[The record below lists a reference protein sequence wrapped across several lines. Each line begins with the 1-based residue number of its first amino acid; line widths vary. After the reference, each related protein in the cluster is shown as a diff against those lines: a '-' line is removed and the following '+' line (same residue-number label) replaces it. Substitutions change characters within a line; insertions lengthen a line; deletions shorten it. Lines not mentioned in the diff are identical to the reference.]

1 MMVNQVSQEDNWEG
15 YPTGRTL
22 LCAALFLGGLYLSR
36 KGGDAAS
43 HPWGWLLI
51 GCATLLFTIMD
62 VRSGWA
68 VLYHRPVSRSKEPKL
83 FWASIATGSALGAGV
98 IVFSV
103 GAMLGY
109 WSS

>member
-1 MMVNQVSQEDNWEG
+1 MVNQVSQEDEWEG

-22 LCAALFLGGLYLSR
+22 LCAAMFFGGLYLSQ
-36 KGGDAAS
+36 KGGDVAS
-43 HPWGWLLI
+43 REWGSLLI
-51 GCATLLFTIMD
+51 GGAALLFTIMD

-68 VLYHRPVSRSKEPKL
+68 VFYHRPVSRSKEPKL
-83 FWASIATGSALGAGV
+83 FWASIGTGSALGAGF

-109 WSS
+109 WNP